1 MNRATTRFL
10 SATRAIDTRRDRH
23 IIFGRS
29 CKIGIAARIAKSS
42 TISSGGRTM
51 QRFAIGLALLVFSAT
66 ELPAQSSFFEG
77 KTIRIV
83 VGLPAGDVY
92 DLYAR
97 MLAEHMSKHIPG
109 NPSIIVQNMAGASSM
124 ITANY
129 VYNVAK
135 PDGLTLGSVLP
146 SLYFDQLVGRSEV
159 QFDWAKFTWL
169 GSFEKSNNLLYMRTD
184 TPFKN
189 IHDVT
194 KATES
199 PKCGSTG
206 TGSPSYYLVKLL
218 NEAIGTKFDIV
229 TGYKGGQE
237 IDLAVEKGEVHCRA
251 FTVTTYFAREPF
263 ITWRKKNFVRVL
275 FQTGR
280 KRDSRLADVPTVQ
293 ELIDEYKTPEA
304 TRRLATLVL
313 ASGEFG
319 RPIVATP
326 GIPADRVKILREAFA
341 KTLADPALL
350 ADAKKRRLEID
361 PTGPDELESLAKEV
375 FTTSREVVDRMKKLL
390 GSEKK

>member
-1 MNRATTRFL
+1 M
-10 SATRAIDTRRDRH
+10 
-23 IIFGRS
+23 
-29 CKIGIAARIAKSS
+29 KSV
-42 TISSGGRTM
+42 
-51 QRFAIGLALLVFSAT
+51 AIGLLFLFFAVGNLQ
-66 ELPAQSSFFEG
+66 AQAPFYEG

-97 MLAEHMSKHIPG
+97 MLAEHMGKHIPG
-109 NPSIIVQNMAGASSM
+109 NPNIIVQNMAGASSM

-135 PDGLTLGSVLP
+135 PDGLTFGSILP
-146 SLYFDQLVGRSEV
+146 SLYFDQLVGRPEV
-159 QFDWAKFTWL
+159 KFDWPKFTWL
-169 GSFEKSNNLLYMRTD
+169 GSFEKSNNLLYMRSD
-184 TPFKN
+184 TPFKT

-206 TGSPSYYLVKLL
+206 TGSPSYYLVKLM
-218 NEAIGTKFDIV
+218 NETIGAKFEIV

-237 IDLAVEKGEVHCRA
+237 IDLAVEKGEVDCRA

-263 ITWRKKNFVRVL
+263 ISWRKKNFVRVL
-275 FQTGR
+275 FQTG
-280 KRDSRLADVPTVQ
+280 KTRDARLADVPTVQ
-293 ELIDEYKTPEA
+293 ELIEQYKTPEGNK
-304 TRRLATLVL
+304 RMATLVL

-326 GIPADRVKILREAFA
+326 GIPADRVKMLREAFS
-341 KTLADPALL
+341 KTLSDPALL
-350 ADAKKRRLEID
+350 ADAKKRRLDID
-361 PTGPDELESLAKEV
+361 PTSAEDLESLAKEV
-375 FTTSREVVDRMKKLL
+375 FTANRELIERMKTLL
-390 GSEKK
+390 SK

>member
-1 MNRATTRFL
+1 M
-10 SATRAIDTRRDRH
+10 
-23 IIFGRS
+23 
-29 CKIGIAARIAKSS
+29 K
-42 TISSGGRTM
+42 
-51 QRFAIGLALLVFSAT
+51 RFALAVLLLVLGAVKVQ
-66 ELPAQSSFFEG
+66 AQSSFFEG

-97 MLAEHMSKHIPG
+97 MLAEHMGKHIPG
-109 NPSIIVQNMAGASSM
+109 NPNIIVQNMAGASSM

-135 PDGLTLGSVLP
+135 PDGLTFGSVLP

-159 QFDWAKFTWL
+159 QFDWSKFTWL
-169 GSFEKSNNLLYMRTD
+169 GSFEKSNNLLYMHSD
-184 TPFKN
+184 TPFKT

-194 KATES
+194 KAAEA

-206 TGSPSYYLVKLL
+206 TGSPSYYLVKLM
-218 NEAIGTKFDIV
+218 NEAIGTKFDVV

-251 FTVTTYFAREPF
+251 FTITTYFAREPF
-263 ITWRKKNFVRVL
+263 ISWRKKNFVRVL
-275 FQTGR
+275 FQTG
-280 KRDSRLADVPTVQ
+280 KQRDGRLSDVPTVP
-293 ELIDEYKTPEA
+293 ELINEYKAPEA
-304 TRRLATLVL
+304 TQRLANLVL

-319 RPIVATP
+319 RPIIATP
-326 GIPADRVKILREAFA
+326 GIPAERVRILRAAFS
-341 KTLADPALL
+341 KTLSDPALL

-361 PTGPDELESLAKEV
+361 PTSADDLESLAKEV
-375 FTTSREVVDRMKKLL
+375 FTTDREIVERMKKLL
-390 GSEKK
+390 AK